1 MPVAQTHDTV
11 RHILYRVVMRN
22 HNDSVAV
29 FLIDRLDQLQDFLGG
44 IIIQGSCRLIAKKN
58 IRILY
63 NGSANGSPLLLTAG
77 KMKSPKKNW
86 IRIS

>member
-29 FLIDRLDQLQDFLGG
+29 FLIDRLDQLQDLLRGRV
-44 IIIQGSCRLIAKKN
+44 IQRAGRLIAEED
-58 IRILY
+58 IRV
-63 NGSANGSPLLLTAG
+63 LTMARP
-77 KMKSPKKNW
+77 MAV
-86 IRIS
+86 RCC